1 MVLDAKMR
9 FGREVKIT
17 MFEVINMESEVSG
30 YDLSNVEV
38 QLTRHNWVL
47 DHGRYGG
54 CG

>member
-1 MVLDAKMR
+1 MVLGGKMR

-17 MFEVINMESEVSG
+17 MFEVVNMESEFSG
-30 YDLSNVEV
+30 YGLSNVEG

-47 DHGRYGG
+47 DHGGYSG